1 MTAPFMRSYALLLLK
16 TCHKRNAPAIGGMA
30 ALILFIFLS
39 WNVLPGVVFTN
50 IGSVLF
56 AAFLA
61 GFSERYFLR
70 VLNVDEEG
78 KTSPSIANT
87 SVSAPA
93 ISMAVVQTAQKD
105 EAKKED
111 NLIVENPVTDAAND
125 AAKQDEPAAK

>member
-1 MTAPFMRSYALLLLK
+1 MKNKQIQLNDYEESMSNFLL
-16 TCHKRNAPAIGGMA
+16 RPIIGGMA

-78 KTSPSIANT
+78 KTLPSIAT
-87 SVSAPA
+87 TTVSAPA
-93 ISMAVVQTAQKD
+93 ISMAAAQTAQKD

-111 NLIVENPVTDAAND
+111 NPIVENLVTDAAND